1 MVCGS
6 RERGAAFY
14 FENISQ
20 AYLCAV
26 RIIRKVPELY
36 ENFVSRAKNVFQERN
51 HATLLTGLTLIQELL
66 HVDPSLVEQ
75 FRSVRR
81 CSNAANY

>member
-1 MVCGS
+1 M
-6 RERGAAFY
+6 
-14 FENISQ
+14 SQ

-36 ENFVSRAKNVFQERN
+36 ENFVGRAKNVFQERN

-81 CSNAANY
+81 CSKLLKHPTTRPLTRPRASLWRK